1 LATRGRRPKVEP
13 TMDANVTVRMTPGL
27 YERLSAVA
35 KADKR
40 PVGMMARIIIE
51 ESLATFEKRLTP
63 QEDEEH

>member
-1 LATRGRRPKVEP
+1 
-13 TMDANVTVRMTPGL
+13 MDANVTVRMTPGL